1 MDKTIGIAELRG
13 SIASVI
19 KEIHEDGA
27 QYVVLQRSKAK
38 AVILSPEKL
47 ETLEVMADKELL
59 EDIRAAKKDI
69 LKGRYTSFEAYFGK
83 RGRKSLKAP
92 KSLGNCHPTRRNSA
106 GPAKPEKLRAA
117 DKNR

>member
-59 EDIRAAKKDI
+59 EDIRAAKEDI

-92 KSLGNCHPTRRNSA
+92 KSLGNCHPPRRNSA
-106 GPAKPEKLRAA
+106 RPAKPEKLRAA

>member
-19 KEIHEDGA
+19 NEVHEDGA

-47 ETLEVMADKELL
+47 ETLEAMADKGLL
-59 EDIRAAKKDI
+59 EDIRAAKEDI
-69 LKGRYTSFEAYFGK
+69 LKGRHTSFEDYFG
-83 RGRKSLKAP
+83 RGSRKSLKAGDSP
-92 KSLGNCHPTRRNSA
+92 ENCRQRRRSSA
-106 GPAKPEKLRAA
+106 RPAKP
-117 DKNR
+117 DKK

>member
-19 KEIHEDGA
+19 KAVHEDGA

-38 AVILSPEKL
+38 AVLLSPEKL

-59 EDIRAAKKDI
+59 EDIRAAKEDI
-69 LKGRYTSFEAYFGK
+69 QKGRYAGFEDYFGNDAA
-83 RGRKSLKAP
+83 RKS
-92 KSLGNCHPTRRNSA
+92 
-106 GPAKPEKLRAA
+106 PAKHGKLGVAG
-117 DKNR
+117 KNR